1 MKGRVAVIIAAAGRG
16 ERLGSEIPKQ
26 FLEVAGK
33 PVLIH
38 TLSIFENHPE
48 ISEIVVAVPEGWEER
63 VEELCRKFAIHKVF
77 RVVTGGASRQE
88 SVFKAFEALSPEN
101 KIVLVHDAAR
111 PLVPFRVISEVI
123 QAIERF
129 GAAICAVPIR
139 DTVKEVSEDLKVIR
153 TLPRER
159 LYLAQ
164 TPQGSWW
171 SWFAEAF
178 SKALTSGGVYTD
190 EASLLEAAGFTV
202 QVVPGSFTNL
212 KITYPEDLILMGEL
226 LKKSLD
232 TNPKI

>member
-33 PVLIH
+33 PVLMH

-63 VEELCRKFAIHKVF
+63 VGELCWKFAIHKVF

-129 GAAICAVPIR
+129 GAAICAV
-139 DTVKEVSEDLKVIR
+139 
-153 TLPRER
+153 
-159 LYLAQ
+159 
-164 TPQGSWW
+164 
-171 SWFAEAF
+171 
-178 SKALTSGGVYTD
+178 
-190 EASLLEAAGFTV
+190 
-202 QVVPGSFTNL
+202 
-212 KITYPEDLILMGEL
+212 
-226 LKKSLD
+226 
-232 TNPKI
+232 